1 MLKAFK
7 SQKSMMSKKYLSM
20 LLGGTLT
27 MMVVALLLMSDS
39 VIAGIMIG
47 PDAVAG
53 ITLVLPIYS
62 FASFLSSVF
71 SLGIP
76 IVYSTKMGQFDKKE
90 ADRSFGL
97 GFLMSVAVGVT
108 LFILSTVFGN
118 YYLNLNSPSAAVLS
132 EAKGYFYW
140 IRFSM
145 MLLPLVLLISAMV
158 YNDGDEL
165 ISTLA
170 NGVQGIGNIISSLL
184 LSRVMGIR
192 GIGLSSFLFNAI
204 SLAILFTHFLKKNNS
219 LKINLFFSWKMLK
232 EVVRYSIIDSSTYLF
247 ISILTA
253 VLNAF
258 VSARFGP
265 RYLIVVSAIALCRE
279 LQLLFDGIGE
289 ALTPIMGVYYGE
301 ENKEGIKRIYRLA
314 ERTAIAEGIVVMVLL
329 LLFAPLIPG
338 VLNIK
343 DAELVRY
350 VTTEIR
356 IISAG
361 SVFVSLLY
369 LLTSYYLIIDRIA
382 LGLIVSGIRD
392 VLFSAVLGVVLGSA
406 FGPVG
411 LFIGLA
417 AAPAAGYIIL
427 MIYISKRYGKQE
439 FPLLLS
445 GIASGSRSYI
455 FDLYAEP
462 KEIIN
467 LQKKVER
474 LLAENNTDSRTIG
487 RVKLLIEELYMLIY
501 EKNDKV
507 PVLCECSVF
516 LSPTEVRLIIKDD
529 GKLFDISEDDITVTT
544 LASFAVSSYM
554 EKLGRNRRHL
564 TTMSFNRSSFLIK
577 RQGQ

>member
-1 MLKAFK
+1 
-7 SQKSMMSKKYLSM
+7 M

-39 VIAGIMIG
+39 VLAGIMIG

-258 VSARFGP
+258 VSTRFGP

-350 VTTEIR
+350 VTAEIR

-392 VLFSAVLGVVLGSA
+392 VLFSAVFGVVLGSA

-445 GIASGSRSYI
+445 GIAPGSRSYL

-462 KEIIN
+462 KEIIE

-516 LSPTEVRLIIKDD
+516 LSPAEVRLIIKDD

>member
-132 EAKGYFYW
+132 EAKEYFYW

-253 VLNAF
+253 F
-258 VSARFGP
+258 FSGVS
-265 RYLIVVSAIALCRE
+265 
-279 LQLLFDGIGE
+279 
-289 ALTPIMGVYYGE
+289 
-301 ENKEGIKRIYRLA
+301 
-314 ERTAIAEGIVVMVLL
+314 
-329 LLFAPLIPG
+329 
-338 VLNIK
+338 
-343 DAELVRY
+343 
-350 VTTEIR
+350 
-356 IISAG
+356 ISKKG
-361 SVFVSLLY
+361 
-369 LLTSYYLIIDRIA
+369 
-382 LGLIVSGIRD
+382 
-392 VLFSAVLGVVLGSA
+392 
-406 FGPVG
+406 
-411 LFIGLA
+411 
-417 AAPAAGYIIL
+417 L
-427 MIYISKRYGKQE
+427 MI
-439 FPLLLS
+439 
-445 GIASGSRSYI
+445 
-455 FDLYAEP
+455 
-462 KEIIN
+462 
-467 LQKKVER
+467 
-474 LLAENNTDSRTIG
+474 
-487 RVKLLIEELYMLIY
+487 
-501 EKNDKV
+501 
-507 PVLCECSVF
+507 
-516 LSPTEVRLIIKDD
+516 
-529 GKLFDISEDDITVTT
+529 
-544 LASFAVSSYM
+544 
-554 EKLGRNRRHL
+554 
-564 TTMSFNRSSFLIK
+564 
-577 RQGQ
+577 